1 MGLEIPHYVAKL
13 RQKLK
18 FRASISPLSETYML
32 LKCLSENCTFL
43 PRPQLFKPTTPL
55 VD

>member
-18 FRASISPLSETYML
+18 FGASISPLSETY
-32 LKCLSENCTFL
+32 KCLSENCTFL